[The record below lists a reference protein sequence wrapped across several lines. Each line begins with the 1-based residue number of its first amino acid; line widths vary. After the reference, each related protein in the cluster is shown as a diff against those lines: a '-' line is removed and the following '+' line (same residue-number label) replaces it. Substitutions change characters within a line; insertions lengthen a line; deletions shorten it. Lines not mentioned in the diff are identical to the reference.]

1 MKVINN
7 QEEYKEFFPYE
18 NKESI
23 KEYPTE
29 YPCICTWEEEGG
41 GLMGEYRQMYV
52 IYFPKDDVSVNEAF
66 LLGLKSNWKKLK

>member
-1 MKVINN
+1 MIVINN
-7 QEEYKEFFPYE
+7 QEEYKDFFPYA

-29 YPCICTWEEEGG
+29 YPCVCKVEIEGG
-41 GLMGEYRQMYV
+41 GLMGDYRQVYV
-52 IYFPKDDVSVNEAF
+52 IYFPKDVSIEEAF

>member
-1 MKVINN
+1 MIVINN
-7 QEEYKEFFPYE
+7 QEEYKDFFPYA

-29 YPCICTWEEEGG
+29 YPCVCKVEIEGG
-41 GLMGEYRQMYV
+41 GLMGDYRQLYV
-52 IYFPKDDVSVNEAF
+52 IYFPKDVSIEEAF